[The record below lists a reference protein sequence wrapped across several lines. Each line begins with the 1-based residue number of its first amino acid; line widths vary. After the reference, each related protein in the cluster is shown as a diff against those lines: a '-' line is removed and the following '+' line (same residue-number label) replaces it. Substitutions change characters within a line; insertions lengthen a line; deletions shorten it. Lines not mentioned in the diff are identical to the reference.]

1 MVGKTEQSMQQAAVR
16 NISNDL
22 CHVRDTVIPFLS
34 KTDVSD
40 DFCVVGNRTQC
51 GFSQRAY
58 SRRNCVF
65 VFREF
70 LLSTYHEYLFSN
82 SFSNVDEKPIVL
94 DVAGGKGNLSWLLS
108 NMDGIESV
116 IIDPRLSSHS
126 RLENSVKY
134 LLDHPEEA
142 TNRSIKEKPTYQPL
156 AEVILQKQHHNYSS
170 SESNLTKTLRPKQV
184 RIHVNENFLKVFRQ
198 KLLNTPRQLDVN
210 EEIDEFTSTSIYTP
224 WSQYLKDNIVHQVST
239 VPDPEKYKLN
249 NTDHVGAGECVT
261 DPDEIFDIIRR
272 AKLIVGFHPDQATEP
287 CMDLAQILKVPFA
300 ICPCCVF
307 PKEFPNRTYQGEKVT
322 KYDQF
327 LGYLKAKYQCVN
339 EKAIKVAQLHTLKAT
354 SRNVVLYTHPLSN
367 SM

>member
-1 MVGKTEQSMQQAAVR
+1 MVGKTEHSMQQAAVR
-16 NISNDL
+16 NSSDDS
-22 CHVRDTVIPFLS
+22 CRVRDTVVPFRFR
-34 KTDVSD
+34 TDVSD
-40 DFCVVGNRTQC
+40 DFCVAGNRSQC

-82 SFSNVDEKPIVL
+82 SFSNIDEKPIVL

-142 TNRSIKEKPTYQPL
+142 ANRSIKEKPTYQPL
-156 AEVILQKQHHNYSS
+156 AEVILKKQHHNYSP
-170 SESNLTKTLRPKQV
+170 SESILTKPRRPKQV
-184 RIHVNENFLKVFRQ
+184 RIHVNENFLKAFCQ

-210 EEIDEFTSTSIYTP
+210 EEIDKFTSTSIYTP
-224 WSQYLKDNIVHQVST
+224 WSQYLKDNIVHEVSSG
-239 VPDPEKYKLN
+239 PDPE
-249 NTDHVGAGECVT
+249 HVGAGECVT

-287 CMDLAQILKVPFA
+287 CMDLAQLLKVPFA

-327 LGYLKAKYQCVN
+327 LGYLKAKYQTVN
-339 EKAIKVAQLHTLKAT
+339 EKAIHVAQLHTLKPT

-367 SM
+367 AI